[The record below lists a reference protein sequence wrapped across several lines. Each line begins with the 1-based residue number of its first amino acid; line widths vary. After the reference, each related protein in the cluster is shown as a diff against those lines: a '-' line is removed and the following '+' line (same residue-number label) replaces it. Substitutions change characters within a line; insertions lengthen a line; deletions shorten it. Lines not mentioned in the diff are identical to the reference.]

1 MSYAIKRNGTRL
13 DCDNM
18 CLLLHDDIVYPC
30 QMKNISNS
38 GTLVYPL
45 EVFPINFQVGD
56 TCSLLL
62 NTNQTEY
69 TREYES
75 KVTRFEDLKIA
86 LHFLYCPF

>member
-1 MSYAIKRNGTRL
+1 MGIIEKRQDTRL
-13 DCDNM
+13 DCDYK

-38 GTLVYPL
+38 GTLVCPL
-45 EVFPINFQVGD
+45 EVFPINIQLGD

-62 NTNQTEY
+62 NTNQTLY

-86 LHFLYCPF
+86 LRFLNCPF

>member
-1 MSYAIKRNGTRL
+1 MRTVDKRSENRL
-13 DCDNM
+13 DCDYK

-30 QMKNISNS
+30 QMKNISIS

-45 EVFPINFQVGD
+45 EVFPINIQIGD

-69 TREYES
+69 SRDYES
-75 KVTRFEDLKIA
+75 KVTRFEGLKIA
-86 LHFLYCPF
+86 LHFLDNAF